1 TTETIA
7 PEAIVTAALSA
18 VAAKAGIVEP
28 EPVPVVKA
36 TVDVMEPVQTVECT
50 IDVLLLGTPKCTF
63 ESTDTSASN
72 AAKHPSAGSP
82 DAPDKKK
89 QHMHG
94 YCGGCSKNR
103 KRCANL
109 EATQIQE
116 PVDDLHHGLP
126 VAQSGAPVSPA
137 NPAEQMPVDTA
148 KIRKSADASEALSEA
163 MLPVE
168 SCSNTCKVNHGA
180 HPQNTASISKQRH
193 SSWAK

>member
-1 TTETIA
+1 MITPLLPYTKATPWPTHTPPSVAEGYQLPVPMSMPKPSPPLSPVPHTVANEAKLVLAPEAYAVEAPCAVTFRAVIKSELVPAPKAAITVVVETIT

-28 EPVPVVKA
+28 EPVPVVEA

-94 YCGGCSKNR
+94 YCGGYAARGK
-103 KRCANL
+103 L
-109 EATQIQE
+109 
-116 PVDDLHHGLP
+116 L
-126 VAQSGAPVSPA
+126 
-137 NPAEQMPVDTA
+137 
-148 KIRKSADASEALSEA
+148 
-163 MLPVE
+163 
-168 SCSNTCKVNHGA
+168 
-180 HPQNTASISKQRH
+180 
-193 SSWAK
+193 